1 MKFLKEQNKKLV
13 QLGGMLALWGVSSL
27 ASAALLV
34 NSTTATGVTDTTAT
48 LNANL
53 TNTSG
58 SSAVPVGFSYGLTT
72 AYGTNTATTNV
83 PAASTINISQTISG
97 LTCGTT
103 YHFAASWFGAF
114 FGPDTTF
121 TTAACV
127 VTTPTIGQ
135 LVDATVQATVNA
147 QARSV
152 LRGAEGTM
160 RNIGQRI
167 QHWTKPVAV
176 GAVHRSVASA
186 DSAVVFPGRLDL
198 SEGGSAKAYDVWVVG
213 SGSSDRKDG
222 AAGRERAK
230 NRELTLGVDWKAT
243 ANARLGLAF
252 GYSRSDNDLDD
263 QGSQVESSMRALV
276 MYGMWQQDT
285 WKVDGQLG
293 MGRANLDTDR
303 YSAWE
308 AATLSSSR
316 DGDTL
321 FATLGVSRAWIVQ
334 DWTVEPFMY
343 VDYVRARLDA
353 TDEGTAASALAYDKM
368 TGHTSGM
375 RAGVEFSYALMAVSG
390 KWTPS
395 LRLET
400 QANDTGSWSQSV
412 SMAQNAAER
421 AVLGADPV
429 LSRVHR
435 ATLGLRYET
444 ASGATAALRLGAAS
458 GSDGFRESR
467 ASVEWEMPF

>member
-1 MKFLKEQNKKLV
+1 MKFSKGQNNKLV
-13 QLGGMLALWGVSSL
+13 QLGGMLALWGLSSL

-34 NSTTATGVTDTTAT
+34 NSTTATSVTDTTAT
-48 LNANL
+48 LNTNV

-58 SSAVPVGFSYGLTT
+58 SSSVDVGFAYGMTT
-72 AYGTNTATTNV
+72 AYGTNTSLTTV
-83 PAASTINISQTISG
+83 PPSSTINISRAITG
-97 LTCGTT
+97 LTCQTT
-103 YHFAASWFGAF
+103 YHFAATWFGVF

-121 TTAACV
+121 TTAACPV
-127 VTTPTIGQ
+127 VTPTINS
-135 LVDATVQATVNA
+135 LVDATLQATVNA

-186 DSAVVFPGRLDL
+186 DNAVVFPGRLDL
-198 SEGGSAKAYDVWVVG
+198 SEGGSAKAFDVWVVG
-213 SGSSDRKDG
+213 AGSSDHKDG
-222 AAGRERAK
+222 AAGRESAK
-230 NRELTLGVDWKAT
+230 NRDLTLGVDWKAT
-243 ANARLGLAF
+243 VNARLGLAF
-252 GYSRSDNDLDD
+252 GYSKGDNDLDI
-263 QGSQVESSMRALV
+263 QGSQVKSRMRVLAL
-276 MYGMWQQDT
+276 YGMWQQDK

-293 MGRANLDTDR
+293 LGRASLDTDR

-316 DGDTL
+316 DGTTQ
-321 FATLGVSRAWIVQ
+321 FATLGVSRAWIQ
-334 DWTVEPFMY
+334 NDLTVEPYMY
-343 VDYVRARLDA
+343 VDYVRASLDA
-353 TDEGTAASALAYDKM
+353 ANEGAAASALAYDKM
-368 TGHTSGM
+368 TGHTTGM
-375 RAGVEFSYALMAVSG
+375 RAGVEFSYALMATSG

-400 QANDTGSWSQSV
+400 QANDTGNWSQSV
-412 SMAQNAAER
+412 SMVQDAAER
-421 AVLGADPV
+421 AVLGSDPV

-435 ATLGLRYET
+435 ATLGLRYEG
-444 ASGATAALRLGAAS
+444 ASGATVALRLGAAS

>member
-58 SSAVPVGFSYGLTT
+58 AFPTDVGFAYGLTST
-72 AYGTNTATTNV
+72 YGTNTTLTTI
-83 PAASTINISQTISG
+83 PPSSTINISRTISG

-103 YHFAASWFGAF
+103 YHFAATWFGVF

-121 TTAACV
+121 TTSAC
-127 VTTPTIGQ
+127 PAPAINQ
-135 LVDATVQATVNA
+135 LVDATVQATVDA
-147 QARSV
+147 QTRSV
-152 LRGAEGTM
+152 LRGADNTM

-167 QHWTKPVAV
+167 QHWAKPVAV

-186 DSAVVFPGRLDL
+186 DSAVVFPGRLDI
-198 SEGGSAKAYDVWVVG
+198 SEGANAKAYDIWVVG
-213 SGSSDRKDG
+213 SGSSDRLDG
-222 AAGRERAK
+222 AVASERAE
-230 NRELTLGVDWKAT
+230 NRELTLGMDWKAA
-243 ANARLGLAF
+243 ANARLGLAL
-252 GYSRSDNDLDD
+252 GYSKIDNELDA

-276 MYGMWQQDT
+276 LYGMWQPDK
-285 WKVDGQLG
+285 WKVEGQLG
-293 MGRANLDTDR
+293 MGWTSLDADR
-303 YSAWE
+303 YSASE
-308 AATLSSSR
+308 VATLSASR
-316 DGDTL
+316 DANTV
-321 FATLGVSRAWIVQ
+321 FATLGISRAWILQ

-343 VDYVRARLDA
+343 VDYARASLDA

-368 TGHTSGM
+368 TGHTAGIN
-375 RAGVEFSYALMAVSG
+375 AGVEFSYALMAASG

-400 QANDTGSWSQSV
+400 KANDTGSWSQSV
-412 SMAQNAAER
+412 SMVQDAAER
-421 AVLGADPV
+421 AVLGVDAV
-429 LSRVHR
+429 VSHVHR
-435 ATLGLRYET
+435 ATLGMRYEV
-444 ASGATAALRLGAAS
+444 ASGATAALRLGVGR
-458 GSDGFRESR
+458 GSDGFQESR
-467 ASVEWEMPF
+467 ASMEFEMPF

>member
-1 MKFLKEQNKKLV
+1 M
-13 QLGGMLALWGVSSL
+13 WGFSSL

-58 SSAVPVGFSYGLTT
+58 SSSVPVGFAYGLTT
-72 AYGTNTATTNV
+72 AYGTNTALTTV
-83 PAASTINISQTISG
+83 PPSSTINISQTITG

-103 YHFAASWFGAF
+103 YHFAATWFGSF

-121 TTAACV
+121 TTAACPA
-127 VTTPTIGQ
+127 TTPTINQ
-135 LVDATVQATVNA
+135 LVDATVQATVTA

-152 LRGAEGTM
+152 LNGAEGTM

-176 GAVHRSVASA
+176 GGVHRSVASA

-198 SEGGSAKAYDVWVVG
+198 SESGSAQAYDVWVVG
-213 SGSSDRKDG
+213 SGSSDHVDG
-222 AAGRERAK
+222 ATGRMSAR
-230 NRELTLGVDWKAT
+230 NRELTVGVDWKAA

-252 GYSRSDNDLDD
+252 GYSKIDNDLDS
-263 QGSQVESSMRALV
+263 QGSQVKSSMRALAL
-276 MYGMWQQDT
+276 YGMWQPDE

-293 MGRANLDTDR
+293 IGRASLDTDR
-303 YSAWE
+303 YSASE
-308 AATLSSSR
+308 AATLNSSR
-316 DGDTL
+316 DGNTL
-321 FATLGVSRAWIVQ
+321 FATLGVSRAWILQ
-334 DWTVEPFMY
+334 DWTVEPFVN
-343 VDYVRARLDA
+343 VDYVRASMGA
-353 TDEGTAASALAYDKM
+353 ANEGTAASALAYDKM
-368 TGHTSGM
+368 TGHTAGM
-375 RAGVEFSYALMAVSG
+375 RAGVEFSYALMAASG

-412 SMAQNAAER
+412 SMVQDATQR
-421 AVLGADPV
+421 AVLGSDPV
-429 LSRVHR
+429 LSRVQR
-435 ATLGLRYET
+435 ATLGLRYED
-444 ASGATAALRLGAAS
+444 ASGVTAALRLGAAS

-467 ASVEWEMPF
+467 VSVEWEMPF